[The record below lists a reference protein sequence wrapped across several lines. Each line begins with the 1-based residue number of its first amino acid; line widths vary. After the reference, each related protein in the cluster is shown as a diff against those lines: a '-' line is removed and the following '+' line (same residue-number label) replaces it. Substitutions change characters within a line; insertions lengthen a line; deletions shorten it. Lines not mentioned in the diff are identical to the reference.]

1 MIGHG
6 ITSLEFEEPDR
17 SARIPESLELIAAAC
32 WVGFRLLRKPQAGI
46 ENLLVGKQR
55 LGQFRQAKKAEVR
68 RVIRYHFYSRKVEF
82 LGDSMTLG
90 QFRDRWESDVTLRD
104 VVRDHPAFEKW
115 RVGLAGIFAG
125 LPLVAMASEENRFC
139 YGRFGGDP
147 FTLSEMNRMMEEGGI
162 EA

>member
-1 MIGHG
+1 
-6 ITSLEFEEPDR
+6 
-17 SARIPESLELIAAAC
+17 
-32 WVGFRLLRKPQAGI
+32 
-46 ENLLVGKQR
+46 
-55 LGQFRQAKKAEVR
+55 
-68 RVIRYHFYSRKVEF
+68 
-82 LGDSMTLG
+82 MTLG
-90 QFRDRWESDVTLRD
+90 QFRERWESDVTLRD